1 MSESVT
7 LSARIPADLNAVLQA
22 EAKRQGTNKTAAL
35 VTLLRAGQAMNAD
48 HLVAEVQAA
57 KAAAESA
64 RLHAEKAAAQ
74 TATLSS
80 ELAQVHK
87 TLEATRQDMN
97 ARASRPMAGTANGWL
112 GKALGRIRLAPV
124 TAAKKKAKK

>member
-1 MSESVT
+1 MSENVT

-64 RLHAEKAAAQ
+64 RLHAEKASAQ
-74 TATLSS
+74 TAALSS
-80 ELAQVHK
+80 ELAQVRK
-87 TLEATRQDMN
+87 TLEATRQELN
-97 ARASRPMAGTANGWL
+97 ARTGLAMAGTANGWL
-112 GKALGRIRLAPV
+112 GKALGKIRLVPV
-124 TAAKKKAKK
+124 KPAKKKAR